1 MADLGSLL
9 DREPIVATAG
19 IDLLA
24 DAIEGQ
30 AARVARAEWRPPVA
44 GTAHPLAELAETG
57 RSRSANRSALDR
69 LLAVRPHLVDVVP
82 AHTVVPDLGAGS
94 LLHAG
99 PPIEWS
105 DCSGP
110 LRGALIGAMIYEGLA
125 VTAEDATAL
134 GPSLRLSPCHHHRA
148 VGPMAGVVSPSMP
161 VAVIENADG
170 PGVAYATLNEGLG
183 KVLRYGAFGPEVID
197 RLRWMQRVLGPVL
210 GDAVR
215 SHGPIDLQMIIAQA
229 LQMGDDGHNRNRAA
243 TSLFLRQVGADLIGL
258 DGVSSADCSDVFR
271 FIDGNDH
278 FMLNLIMATGKLA
291 VDAAAGVDGA
301 SLVTT
306 MARNG
311 TEFGIRLSG
320 TGDTWFTAP
329 APTVDGLYL
338 GSYTAA
344 DANPDIGDSA
354 ITETVGL
361 GGFAMAA
368 APAIVGFVGGTAS
381 GAIRRTLEM
390 YEITIAEHP
399 NYRIP
404 VLEDRGTPT
413 GIDAALVT
421 RTGVLPQINTG
432 VAGRKPGV
440 GMVGAGLVEAPV
452 ECFVDGVSALAVRQ
466 RTAPGGAEDF
476 RPLPEAESPP
486 YRGQIGEAT

>member
-1 MADLGSLL
+1 MGDLATLL
-9 DREPIVATAG
+9 DGEPVVATVG

-24 DAIEGQ
+24 DAIEAQ
-30 AARVARAEWRPPVA
+30 AARVARVEWRPPAPGAADAIASLAAARRA
-44 GTAHPLAELAETG
+44 GQ
-57 RSRSANRSALDR
+57 ANRIAVER
-69 LLAVRPHLVDVVP
+69 LLAVRPQLIDIVP
-82 AHTVVPDLGAGS
+82 AHTIVPHLSEGT

-99 PPIEWS
+99 PPIGWA

-110 LRGALIGAMIYEGLA
+110 LRGALIGAILYEGLA
-125 VTAEDATAL
+125 GTPEDATDLA
-134 GPSLRLSPCHHHRA
+134 PSVELSPCHHHGA

-161 VAVIENADG
+161 VAVVGDADG
-170 PGVAYATLNEGLG
+170 SGVAYATLNEGLG
-183 KVLRYGAFGPEVID
+183 KVLRYGAYAPEVIE
-197 RLRWMQRVLGPVL
+197 RLRWMEHVLGPVL

-215 SHGPIDLQMIIAQA
+215 RHGPIDLRTMIAQA

-243 TSLFLRQVGADLIGL
+243 TSLFLRKIGADLFESENAPVT
-258 DGVSSADCSDVFR
+258 DRTDVFR
-271 FIDGNDH
+271 FIDNNDH
-278 FMLNLIMATGKLA
+278 FMLNLIMAAGKLA
-291 VDAAAGVDGA
+291 VDSASGIDGA

-329 APTVDGLYL
+329 APIVEGLYL

-344 DANPDIGDSA
+344 DANPDIGDST

-368 APAIVGFVGGTAS
+368 APAIVGFVGGTAE
-381 GAIRRTLEM
+381 GAVRRTLEM

-413 GIDAALVT
+413 GIDATLVV
-421 RTGVLPQINTG
+421 RTGLVPQINTG
-432 VAGRKPGV
+432 VAGREAGV
-440 GMVGAGLVEAPV
+440 GMVGAGLVEAPMA
-452 ECFVDGVSALAVRQ
+452 CFVDAVRSL
-466 RTAPGGAEDF
+466 AAAEDF
-476 RPLPEAESPP
+476 RPWTDAASGS
-486 YRGQIGEAT
+486 YRGETGEAT